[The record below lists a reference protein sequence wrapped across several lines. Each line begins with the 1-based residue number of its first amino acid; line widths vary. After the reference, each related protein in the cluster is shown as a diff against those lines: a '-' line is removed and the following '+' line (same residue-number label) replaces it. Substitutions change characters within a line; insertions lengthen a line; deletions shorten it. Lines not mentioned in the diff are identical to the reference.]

1 MKKRPINIDLLAG
14 KQAATKG
21 NIIDQ
26 ALIELLIEKKVLTEE
41 EIKARIS
48 EITKEV
54 DKKDPYK

>member
-14 KQAATKG
+14 KQAATRG
-21 NIIDQ
+21 RIIDQ
-26 ALIELLIEKKVLTEE
+26 ALIELLVEKNVLTEE
-41 EIKARIS
+41 EIKTRID